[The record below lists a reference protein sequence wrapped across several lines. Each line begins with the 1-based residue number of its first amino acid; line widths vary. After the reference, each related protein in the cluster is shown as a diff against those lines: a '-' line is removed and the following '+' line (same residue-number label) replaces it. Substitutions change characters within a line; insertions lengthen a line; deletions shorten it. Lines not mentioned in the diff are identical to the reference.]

1 MLLQRPLFCIV
12 RFTRS
17 VSFAIV
23 FSVPL
28 VLIPV
33 LLLAVV
39 SVAQAGAVV
48 AGAVATETVT
58 AEPVVIRF
66 SHIVSGKAP
75 KGQMAQK
82 FKELAERRLPGRVVV
97 RVYARAMMYE
107 DDQVVDAIRRGDLE
121 LAAPAV
127 SKLQPYTSRLQVFDL
142 PFLFEDMAAVDRF
155 QQGSAGQALLSSME
169 AVDIKGL
176 GYLHNGMK
184 QLSANAPLAAPQD
197 AAGKRFRIMSSNVL
211 EAQFNTL
218 GAVTQKLPFG
228 QVFNQLKS
236 GGLDGQENT
245 WSNMYT
251 SQIFRAQS
259 NITETNHGV
268 LDYMVITS
276 HTFWD
281 RLPADM
287 RQPLEAAMQ
296 EAIAWGNA
304 RAEEENLHDREVI
317 RNSGESQLLT
327 LTAGQRLLWVN
338 AMHPVWDQ
346 FAPQIGA
353 DLIKAALAANQ
364 GD

>member
-1 MLLQRPLFCIV
+1 MLLQRPLFRIF
-12 RFTRS
+12 RFAWS
-17 VSFAIV
+17 VSFAPV
-23 FSVPL
+23 F
-28 VLIPV
+28 LIPV
-33 LLLAVV
+33 LLLAGA
-39 SVAQAGAVV
+39 SVAQAGSV
-48 AGAVATETVT
+48 A
-58 AEPVVIRF
+58 AESAAAKPVVIRF

-82 FKELAERRLPGRVVV
+82 FKELAEKRLPGRVVV

-127 SKLQPYTSRLQVFDL
+127 SKLQPYTSRLQLFDL

-155 QQGSAGQALLSSME
+155 QQGPAGQALLSSMA

-176 GYLHNGMK
+176 GFLHNGMK
-184 QLSANAPLAAPQD
+184 QLSANSPLVAPLD

-211 EAQFNTL
+211 EAQFNAL
-218 GAVTQKLPFG
+218 GAVAKKVSFG
-228 QVFNQLKS
+228 DVFSQLES

-251 SQIFRAQS
+251 SHIFRAQS

-276 HTFWD
+276 NTFWD
-281 RLPADM
+281 NLPADM
-287 RQPLEAAMQ
+287 REPLNTAMQ

-304 RAEEENLHDREVI
+304 KAEEENLHDRELI
-317 RNSGESQLLT
+317 RKSGESKLLT

-338 AMHPVWDQ
+338 AMRPVWDQ
-346 FAPQIGA
+346 FAPQIGG

-364 GD
+364 SH